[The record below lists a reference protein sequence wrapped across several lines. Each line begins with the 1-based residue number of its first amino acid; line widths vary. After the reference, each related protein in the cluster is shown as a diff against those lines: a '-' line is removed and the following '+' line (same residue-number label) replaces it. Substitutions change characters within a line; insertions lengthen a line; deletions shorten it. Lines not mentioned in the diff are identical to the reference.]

1 MGGSKR
7 NHVIKSALQEYAE
20 PPGEDECICKALGSR
35 GSNKID
41 VELPDG
47 HTALVILPARFHKKI
62 WIRKGSFVIVKA
74 VRDDVEEGERFFTG
88 EIVRVLLKDDVKYL
102 KTLKKDGEDVWPS
115 RFSTPDDV
123 STMFQELE
131 VGETDSDSASSDE
144 EELPPH
150 LQRVQNRRI
159 IQYLDDDDDEEED

>member
-20 PPGEDECICKALGSR
+20 PPGEDEHICKALGSR

-74 VRDDVEEGERFFTG
+74 VRDEEEEGERFFTG

-102 KTLKKDGEDVWPS
+102 KTLKKDGKDVWPS
-115 RFSTPDDV
+115 RFSTPEDV

-131 VGETDSDSASSDE
+131 VDSETDSDSASSDE
-144 EELPPH
+144 DELPPH

-159 IQYLDDDDDEEED
+159 IQYLDDDDDDDD

>member
-20 PPGEDECICKALGSR
+20 PPGEDECICRALGSR

-47 HTALVILPARFHKKI
+47 HKALVILPARFHKKI

-74 VRDDVEEGERFFTG
+74 IRDEEEDGERFFTG

-102 KTLKKDGEDVWPS
+102 KSLKKDNVWPP
-115 RFSTPDDV
+115 RFTDDDIACV
-123 STMFQELE
+123 ESMLE
-131 VGETDSDSASSDE
+131 NLDVGDDDDATTSDD
-144 EELPPH
+144 ELPPH
-150 LQRVQNRRI
+150 LQRVQNRRV
-159 IQYLDDDDDEEED
+159 IQYQDDDDSDDD

>member
-20 PPGEDECICKALGSR
+20 PPGEGECICKALGSR

-74 VRDDVEEGERFFTG
+74 VRDDVEGDERFFTG
-88 EIVRVLLKDDVKYL
+88 EIVRVLLRDDVKYL
-102 KTLKKDGEDVWPS
+102 KTLKKEGGGDVWPS
-115 RFSTPDDV
+115 RFGASDDICSV
-123 STMFQELE
+123 FQELE
-131 VGETDSDSASSDE
+131 VGETDEESTSDD
-144 EELPPH
+144 ELPPH
-150 LQRVQNRRI
+150 LQRVQNRRVV
-159 IQYLDDDDDEEED
+159 QYLDDDDDDDDE